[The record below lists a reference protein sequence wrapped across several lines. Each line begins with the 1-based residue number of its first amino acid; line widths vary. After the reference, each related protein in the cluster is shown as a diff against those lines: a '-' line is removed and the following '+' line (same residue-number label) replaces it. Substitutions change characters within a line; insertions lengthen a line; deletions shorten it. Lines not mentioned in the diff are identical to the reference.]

1 MHRTAPRRRVAW
13 RPEPAPAAEL
23 SALISLPQD
32 CLTAV
37 LAALTPLAL
46 ANSCGVSRSLR
57 HAASDPKLW
66 APHCREQWP
75 EDEDQ
80 SPSRLQ
86 YGKRSRLFDGLI
98 ICGTHLAPHA
108 KLVAKAAVGGMGGRW
123 EGDLTTAA
131 THLLC
136 GAAFSAKS
144 RGAASNLYAALGSN
158 PRLVRVD
165 PQAGLLLTRASLA
178 LDSRT
183 RLVTPEWLWATVRE
197 ARRQPVAAFR
207 PPLLHGARISI
218 SVSNPDPETLTL
230 TLTLNPNP
238 NPKP

>member
-165 PQAGLLLTRASLA
+165 PGQACCSPVRASPWTAA
-178 LDSRT
+178 LDSSR
-183 RLVTPEWLWATVRE
+183 RSGCGRRC
-197 ARRQPVAAFR
+197 ARQGGSPRRRSGHRSCTAPGY
-207 PPLLHGARISI
+207 PSPS
-218 SVSNPDPETLTL
+218 LTL
-230 TLTLNPNP
+230 TL
-238 NPKP
+238 KPQP